1 MKSWITLW
9 GVWLVASQAFAEV
22 RPYALEVLIF
32 ARPEPVHSIQERF
45 PTEAPEAPERHL
57 DFDFAVNSNYQ
68 NLRALPNYTHV
79 LANEASRIQ
88 SQLGGRILFHARWV
102 HPLTK
107 GQANNPWFRIQ
118 GQSGAFS
125 LDGYLR
131 WSIDR
136 FIELDADLRV
146 TRAGVRMTPEG
157 TALDAVYQLDEFR
170 KMASVDVHY
179 LDHPAFGVLIASEAI
194 EQASE

>member
-1 MKSWITLW
+1 MKSIVTILS
-9 GVWLVASQAFAEV
+9 VWLMALPALAEV

-32 ARPEPVHSIQERF
+32 ARPEPIHSISELF
-45 PTEAPEAPERHL
+45 PTEAPEAPEQHL
-57 DFDFAVNSNYQ
+57 DFDFALQSNYQ
-68 NLRALPNYTHV
+68 NLRALPNYSHV

-88 SQLGGRILFHARWV
+88 SQLGGRIVFHARWV
-102 HPLTK
+102 HPLTQ

-118 GQSGAFS
+118 GQSGTFS
-125 LDGYLR
+125 LDGYMR

-146 TRAGVRMTPEG
+146 RRAGVRTSPDG
-157 TALDAVYQLDEFR
+157 TAIDAVYRLTEFR

>member
-1 MKSWITLW
+1 MKSIVTLFSLW
-9 GVWLVASQAFAEV
+9 MMASHVVAEV

-32 ARPEPVHSIQERF
+32 ARPEPVHSISELF
-45 PTEAPEAPERHL
+45 PTEAPDGPEQHF
-57 DFDFAVNSNYQ
+57 DFDFALQTNYQ
-68 NLRALPNYTHV
+68 NLRALPNYSHV

-88 SQLGGRILFHARWV
+88 SQLGGLILFHARWV
-102 HPLTK
+102 HPLTE

-118 GQSGAFS
+118 GLSGNFS
-125 LDGYLR
+125 LDGYMR

-146 TRAGVRMTPEG
+146 SRAGVRMAPDG
-157 TALDAVYQLDEFR
+157 TSIDEVYRLSEFR
-170 KMASVDVHY
+170 KMASADVHY